1 MRIVSIFIL
10 SLLAFSA
17 TAPVAFADTDYQCLN
32 ECTSNSSG
40 SGSKITPAV
49 CLKSCTYAPS
59 GTSKAR
65 TKLKKKAARNPYNQF
80 SDQYVG
86 DGIFL
91 SDSHKER
98 QLPEKNYQCLN
109 SCLQGGLQYG
119 YCQEHCTP
127 H

>member
-1 MRIVSIFIL
+1 MRIVSIFVV

-17 TAPVAFADTDYQCLN
+17 SASVAFADTDYQCLN

-49 CLKSCTYAPS
+49 CLKSCTYVAS

-65 TKLKKKAARNPYNQF
+65 TKLKKKAPRNAYNQF

-86 DGIFL
+86 EGIFL
-91 SDSHKER
+91 SDSHKEVR
-98 QLPEKNYQCLN
+98 PPEKNYQCVS
-109 SCLQGGLQYG
+109 SCLKDGLQYG
-119 YCQEHCTP
+119 YCQAHCTP